1 MTTLAVFTKNRS
13 NPAYEAARLGAARTA
28 KRLGATVVQYVPQK
42 PDDVDEQIAL
52 VDEAIAKRP
61 DAVVLVPVHP
71 TKINGAIKRIVAA
84 GIPLVGFLNAY
95 SEAGPVVYVGADDVA
110 IGVKIATYLYEH
122 LGGRG
127 EVLILEGA
135 EHSVTSRARVQGFR
149 NALERF
155 PDIRIAGSICGDY
168 LREPARRATADL
180 IAGGATFDAI
190 LAANDDMALGALQ
203 ALDDAGRTSTVV
215 GVNAVP
221 EAITAIK
228 EGRLLATAD
237 FNAMKISEI
246 ATEAAVRHLRGEK
259 LPAEIMLP
267 VDVIDRSN
275 CEAWDKPFEERA
287 PIRWEDVLRT

>member
-13 NPAYEAARLGAARTA
+13 NPAYEAARLGAERTA
-28 KRLGATVVQYVPQK
+28 KRLGASVVQYVPEK

-52 VDEAIAKRP
+52 IDKAIATRP

-71 TKINGAIKRIVAA
+71 TKINAAIRRIVDAR
-84 GIPLVGFLNAY
+84 IPLVGFLNAY
-95 SEAGPVVYVGADDVA
+95 SEPGPVVYVGADDFA
-110 IGVKIATYLYEH
+110 IGVKIATYLFEH

-127 EVLILEGA
+127 DVVILEGA
-135 EHSVTSRARVQGFR
+135 SHSVTSRARVQGFHA
-149 NALERF
+149 ALERF
-155 PDIRIAGSICGDY
+155 PGIRIAATICGDY
-168 LREPARRATADL
+168 LREPARRATADFL
-180 IAGGATFDAI
+180 ARGAKFDAI

-203 ALDDAGRTSTVV
+203 ALDAAGRTCTVV

-246 ATEAAVRHLRGEK
+246 ATEAAVRHLKGEK
-259 LPAEIMLP
+259 LPAKIMLP
-267 VDVIDRSN
+267 VDVIDAGN
-275 CEAWDKPFEERA
+275 CEAWDKPFTERA
-287 PIRWEDVLRT
+287 AIRWEDAVL

>member
-1 MTTLAVFTKNRS
+1 MRLAVFTKNRS
-13 NPAYEAARLGAARTA
+13 NPAYAAARLGAERTA
-28 KRLGATVVQYVPQK
+28 KRLGATVVQYVPEK
-42 PDDVDEQIAL
+42 PDNVEEQIAL
-52 VDEAIAKRP
+52 IDAAIAQRP
-61 DAVVLVPVHP
+61 DAAILVPVHP
-71 TKINGAIKRIVAA
+71 TKINDAIRRIVDA

-95 SEAGPVVYVGADDVA
+95 SAPGPVVYVGADDVA

-127 EVLILEGA
+127 DVVILEGA
-135 EHSVTSRARVQGFR
+135 SHSVTSRARVEGFR
-149 NALERF
+149 AALERC
-155 PDIRIAGSICGDY
+155 PGIRVTATICGDY
-168 LREPARRATADL
+168 LREPAERATAEL
-180 IAGGATFDAI
+180 LASGATFDAI

-203 ALDDAGRTSTVV
+203 ALEAAGRTCTVV

-246 ATEAAVRHLRGEK
+246 ATEAAIRHLKGEK
-259 LPAEIMLP
+259 LPPEIMLP

-275 CEAWDKPFEERA
+275 CDAWDKPFEERE
-287 PIRWEDVLRT
+287 PIRWEDAVR